1 MFCLAAQA
9 MEGGLALVAAAVIL
23 VLIVAAFALRPRQ
36 PPPFLEPDTWK
47 QLPLVDKKELTHNT
61 RRFR

>member
-1 MFCLAAQA
+1 
-9 MEGGLALVAAAVIL
+9 MEGVAALIVVAALALIVIL
-23 VLIVAAFALRPRQ
+23 ALLAQRKRQ
-36 PPPFLEPDTWK
+36 PQAFLEPDVWK

>member
-1 MFCLAAQA
+1 
-9 MEGGLALVAAAVIL
+9 MEGVAALIAAAAI
-23 VLIVAAFALRPRQ
+23 VLIVLLALLAQRKRQ
-36 PPPFLEPDTWK
+36 PQAFLEPDVWK